1 MNESVSALDDPPG
14 DRLSHLHSVA
24 DDRGGGDTA
33 EVPGGGTPA
42 TGRIDVPW
50 ITRGLRQLSATVEP
64 AKVFSELAGLCVPS
78 LADECTIDVDEQCG
92 HRYLIRQPVPVA
104 GRETIRPVAAAASAP
119 MPSPSVPIV
128 DADSVTTYLRS
139 IGENGPDYTCVV
151 IFRWT
156 DGYRPNQADAALI
169 GLIVDHTAALVRQE
183 RLSEHLADLS
193 AGADDGSLRLPGHQR
208 IAAAVGIVMAL
219 HHLNHAQ
226 ATDLLT
232 RASQHTHQSIR
243 GVADAVLRTGAMPN
257 HAHHSTE
264 S

>member
-1 MNESVSALDDPPG
+1 M
-14 DRLSHLHSVA
+14 SHLHSVV
-24 DDRGGGDTA
+24 DGRGGGETSPEA
-33 EVPGGGTPA
+33 ATPA

-50 ITRGLRQLSATVEP
+50 ITRGLRHLNASVEP
-64 AKVFSELAGLCVPS
+64 AKVFSELADLCVPS

-104 GRETIRPVAAAASAP
+104 GRETIRSVTAGGAAPVNSPSAP
-119 MPSPSVPIV
+119 IV
-128 DADSVTTYLRS
+128 GADSVTTFFS
-139 IGENGPDYTCVV
+139 SVGENGPDYTCLVT
-151 IFRWT
+151 FRWT
-156 DGYRPNQADAALI
+156 DGYRPNHTDAALI
-169 GLIVDHTAALVRQE
+169 DLIVDHTAAVVRQE
-183 RLSEHLADLS
+183 RLSEHLADLT
-193 AGADDGSLRLPGHQR
+193 AGAEDGSLRLPGHQR